1 MKHLLLILPLLFWLG
16 CEDESE
22 DESEDDSIAPIY
34 GLWEWRYFYNEDW
47 EESTTINWW
56 SLLSEDNY
64 SERYLHDIDTDSACY
79 SDWSIVDDDSTSWGV
94 PSSWEI
100 SGEDSATVKLYWD
113 EDSLVWYVAGLK
125 AVEDTLYWYHH
136 MDDLNMLS
144 AIAVRIESHD
154 FTPECD

>member
-1 MKHLLLILPLLFWLG
+1 MMKKLLLILPLLFWLG
-16 CEDESE
+16 CEDEGV
-22 DESEDDSIAPIY
+22 DDSIAPIY
-34 GLWEWRYFYNEDW
+34 GLWEWRYYYVNDSLITYEPVR
-47 EESTTINWW
+47 WW

-64 SERYLHDIDTDSACY
+64 SERFLHDIDTDSACY

-113 EDSLVWYVAGLK
+113 EENEDYIFVASLK

>member
-1 MKHLLLILPLLFWLG
+1 MKKLLLILPLLFWLG
-16 CEDESE
+16 CEDEGV
-22 DESEDDSIAPIY
+22 DDSIAPIY
-34 GLWEWRYFYNEDW
+34 GLWEWRYYYVNDSLITYEPVR
-47 EESTTINWW
+47 WW

-64 SERYLHDIDTDSACY
+64 SERFLHDIDTDSACY

-100 SGEDSATVKLYWD
+100 SGEDSATVKLHWD
-113 EDSLVWYVAGLK
+113 EENEDYIFVASLK

>member
-1 MKHLLLILPLLFWLG
+1 MKKILLILPLLFWLG

-79 SDWSIVDDDSTSWGV
+79 SDWFIVDDDSTSSGTT
-94 PSSWEI
+94 SSWEI
-100 SGEDSATVKLYWD
+100 FGEDSATLILFL
-113 EDSLVWYVAGLK
+113 EDIGLDDFMVIFK
-125 AVEDTLYWYHH
+125 AVEDTLYWY
-136 MDDLNMLS
+136 NS
-144 AIAVRIESHD
+144 IQGNSYPISKAVRIESHD
-154 FTPECD
+154 FSPLCE